1 VLFAGA
7 FFAEYAANVVFL
19 MYGISFAAAFFVSLL
34 FRKTLFRGPEHP
46 FVMELP
52 PYRVPTLRSVAI
64 HMWEKAKHYIRRI
77 GTIVLLFSMVL
88 YFLSHYPKGPDGGI
102 EHTAAGAVGRA
113 LEPAIAP
120 AGFDWRMGVSLVTGF
135 VAKEMVV
142 GTMGVLY
149 GTEDPAGRGNGAL
162 AETLRSRYSA
172 LQAFAFMIFALIY
185 TPCLASVITLIREIK
200 SSRWSLFA
208 VIYPVVL
215 AWLAATAVYRGGT
228 LLGFGN

>member
-1 VLFAGA
+1 
-7 FFAEYAANVVFL
+7 
-19 MYGISFAAAFFVSLL
+19 
-34 FRKTLFRGPEHP
+34 
-46 FVMELP
+46 MELP

-77 GTIVLLFSMVL
+77 GTIVLFFSIIL
-88 YFLSHYPKGPDGGI
+88 YFLSHYPKGPGGGI
-102 EHTAAGAVGRA
+102 DHTAVGAVGRA

-120 AGFDWRMGVSLVTGF
+120 AGFDWRMG
-135 VAKEMVV
+135 
-142 GTMGVLY
+142 GVLY
-149 GTEDPAGRGNGAL
+149 GTEDPAGRGNGDL
-162 AETLRSRYSA
+162 AEALRSRYSA

-185 TPCLASVITLIREIK
+185 TPCLASLITLIREIK

-228 LLGFGN
+228 LLGLGN